1 MGRAVTRETSD
12 AKALRIIGEHRIG
25 YDHSD
30 GSYRVLGDSADP
42 LAPQPYTVRLSKS
55 GEPDDCT
62 CPAMRTCSHI
72 KAALLIQA
80 VFSRQ
85 YAVRGAAES
94 TTAAPSR
101 AFGAGRRGGEEE
113 R

>member
-1 MGRAVTRETSD
+1 MPRESSD
-12 AKALRIIGEHRIG
+12 AKALRIISEHRIG

-42 LAPQPYTVRLSKS
+42 LAPQPYTVRLSES
-55 GEPDDCT
+55 GEPDTCT

-85 YAVRGAAES
+85 YAARGAAEANS
-94 TTAAPSR
+94 P
-101 AFGAGRRGGEEE
+101 GARGRNEARRRGGEEE